1 MLMSL
6 VCLSVYMYS
15 KWAEMYI
22 QHIFQRRVYTVG
34 HYHMMK
40 ENRKSNQL
48 AKKLLTLDIDEG
60 IRIESSIQRKRIFVN
75 KNASD
80 VFVVQL
86 VVDSNN
92 NSSDYDNNYVRYFD
106 STDEVI
112 EFVNSHF
119 QNRYTI
125 VEY

>member
-1 MLMSL
+1 
-6 VCLSVYMYS
+6 
-15 KWAEMYI
+15 
-22 QHIFQRRVYTVG
+22 
-34 HYHMMK
+34 MK
-40 ENRKSNQL
+40 DNRKSKQL

-86 VVDSNN
+86 VVSNN
-92 NSSDYDNNYVRYFD
+92 NFSDYNNNDVRYFD
-106 STDEVI
+106 STEEVI
-112 EFVNSHF
+112 EFVNLHF

>member
-1 MLMSL
+1 M
-6 VCLSVYMYS
+6 
-15 KWAEMYI
+15 
-22 QHIFQRRVYTVG
+22 G

-60 IRIESSIQRKRIFVN
+60 IRIESSVQRKRIFVN

-80 VFVVQL
+80 VFVVQV

-92 NSSDYDNNYVRYFD
+92 NFSDYDNNDVRYFD

>member
-1 MLMSL
+1 MGGD
-6 VCLSVYMYS
+6 
-15 KWAEMYI
+15 
-22 QHIFQRRVYTVG
+22 VYTTYFPKKGFYTMG

-92 NSSDYDNNYVRYFD
+92 NNSSDYDNNDVRYCD

>member
-1 MLMSL
+1 
-6 VCLSVYMYS
+6 
-15 KWAEMYI
+15 
-22 QHIFQRRVYTVG
+22 
-34 HYHMMK
+34 MMK

-92 NSSDYDNNYVRYFD
+92 KNSSDYDNNDVRYFD

>member
-1 MLMSL
+1 
-6 VCLSVYMYS
+6 
-15 KWAEMYI
+15 
-22 QHIFQRRVYTVG
+22 
-34 HYHMMK
+34 MK

-92 NSSDYDNNYVRYFD
+92 NSSDYDNNDVRYFD

>member
-1 MLMSL
+1 M
-6 VCLSVYMYS
+6 
-15 KWAEMYI
+15 
-22 QHIFQRRVYTVG
+22 G
-34 HYHMMK
+34 HYDMMK

-48 AKKLLTLDIDEG
+48 AKKLLTLNIDEG

-92 NSSDYDNNYVRYFD
+92 NSSDYDNNDIRYFD

>member
-1 MLMSL
+1 
-6 VCLSVYMYS
+6 
-15 KWAEMYI
+15 
-22 QHIFQRRVYTVG
+22 
-34 HYHMMK
+34 MMK

-86 VVDSNN
+86 VVDRNN
-92 NSSDYDNNYVRYFD
+92 NSSDYDNNDIRYFD

>member
-1 MLMSL
+1 M
-6 VCLSVYMYS
+6 
-15 KWAEMYI
+15 
-22 QHIFQRRVYTVG
+22 G

-60 IRIESSIQRKRIFVN
+60 IRIEASIQRKRIFVN

-86 VVDSNN
+86 VVDSKN
-92 NSSDYDNNYVRYFD
+92 NSSDYDNNDVRYFD

>member
-1 MLMSL
+1 
-6 VCLSVYMYS
+6 
-15 KWAEMYI
+15 
-22 QHIFQRRVYTVG
+22 
-34 HYHMMK
+34 MK
-40 ENRKSNQL
+40 DNRKSKQL

-86 VVDSNN
+86 VVSNN
-92 NSSDYDNNYVRYFD
+92 NFSDYNNNDVRYFD
-106 STDEVI
+106 STEEVI
-112 EFVNSHF
+112 EFVNLHF

-125 VEY
+125 LQY

>member
-1 MLMSL
+1 M
-6 VCLSVYMYS
+6 
-15 KWAEMYI
+15 
-22 QHIFQRRVYTVG
+22 G
-34 HYHMMK
+34 HYDMMK

-48 AKKLLTLDIDEG
+48 AKKLLTLNIDEG

-92 NSSDYDNNYVRYFD
+92 NSSDYDNNGIRYFD

-119 QNRYTI
+119 QNRFTI
-125 VEY
+125 VKY

>member
-1 MLMSL
+1 M
-6 VCLSVYMYS
+6 
-15 KWAEMYI
+15 
-22 QHIFQRRVYTVG
+22 G

-60 IRIESSIQRKRIFVN
+60 IRIESSVQRKTIFVN

-92 NSSDYDNNYVRYFD
+92 NSSDYDNNDVRYFD

>member
-1 MLMSL
+1 
-6 VCLSVYMYS
+6 
-15 KWAEMYI
+15 
-22 QHIFQRRVYTVG
+22 
-34 HYHMMK
+34 MK

-86 VVDSNN
+86 VVDSSN
-92 NSSDYDNNYVRYFD
+92 NSSDYDNNDVRYFD

>member
-1 MLMSL
+1 
-6 VCLSVYMYS
+6 
-15 KWAEMYI
+15 
-22 QHIFQRRVYTVG
+22 
-34 HYHMMK
+34 MK

>member
-1 MLMSL
+1 M
-6 VCLSVYMYS
+6 
-15 KWAEMYI
+15 E
-22 QHIFQRRVYTVG
+22 

-92 NSSDYDNNYVRYFD
+92 NSSDYDNNDVRYFD

-119 QNRYTI
+119 QNRFTI

>member
-1 MLMSL
+1 M
-6 VCLSVYMYS
+6 
-15 KWAEMYI
+15 
-22 QHIFQRRVYTVG
+22 G

>member
-1 MLMSL
+1 
-6 VCLSVYMYS
+6 
-15 KWAEMYI
+15 
-22 QHIFQRRVYTVG
+22 
-34 HYHMMK
+34 MK
-40 ENRKSNQL
+40 ENRKSKQL
-48 AKKLLTLDIDEG
+48 ARKLLTMDIDEG

-86 VVDSNN
+86 VVNNNN
-92 NSSDYDNNYVRYFD
+92 NSSDYNNNDIRYFD
-106 STDEVI
+106 SAKEVI
-112 EFVNSHF
+112 KFVNLHF

>member
-1 MLMSL
+1 M
-6 VCLSVYMYS
+6 
-15 KWAEMYI
+15 E
-22 QHIFQRRVYTVG
+22 

-40 ENRKSNQL
+40 ENRKSKQL
-48 AKKLLTLDIDEG
+48 ARKLLTMDIDEG

-86 VVDSNN
+86 VVNNNN
-92 NSSDYDNNYVRYFD
+92 NSSDYNNNDIRYFD
-106 STDEVI
+106 SAEEVI
-112 EFVNSHF
+112 KFVNLHF

>member
-1 MLMSL
+1 
-6 VCLSVYMYS
+6 
-15 KWAEMYI
+15 
-22 QHIFQRRVYTVG
+22 
-34 HYHMMK
+34 MK

-92 NSSDYDNNYVRYFD
+92 NDVRYCD

-112 EFVNSHF
+112 EFVKSHF

>member
-1 MLMSL
+1 M
-6 VCLSVYMYS
+6 
-15 KWAEMYI
+15 E
-22 QHIFQRRVYTVG
+22 

-40 ENRKSNQL
+40 ENRKSKQL
-48 AKKLLTLDIDEG
+48 ARKLLTMDIDEG

-86 VVDSNN
+86 VVNN
-92 NSSDYDNNYVRYFD
+92 NNNKNSSDYNNNDIMYFD
-106 STDEVI
+106 SAKEVI
-112 EFVNSHF
+112 KFVNLHF

>member
-1 MLMSL
+1 
-6 VCLSVYMYS
+6 
-15 KWAEMYI
+15 MYI

>member
-1 MLMSL
+1 M
-6 VCLSVYMYS
+6 
-15 KWAEMYI
+15 
-22 QHIFQRRVYTVG
+22 G

-40 ENRKSNQL
+40 DNRKSKQL

-60 IRIESSIQRKRIFVN
+60 IRIESSIQRKRIFIN

-86 VVDSNN
+86 VVNN
-92 NSSDYDNNYVRYFD
+92 NNFSDYNNNDVRYFD
-106 STDEVI
+106 SAEEVI
-112 EFVNSHF
+112 EFVNLHF

-125 VEY
+125 LQY

>member
-1 MLMSL
+1 M
-6 VCLSVYMYS
+6 
-15 KWAEMYI
+15 E
-22 QHIFQRRVYTVG
+22 

-92 NSSDYDNNYVRYFD
+92 NSSDYDNNDIRYFN

>member
-1 MLMSL
+1 M
-6 VCLSVYMYS
+6 
-15 KWAEMYI
+15 
-22 QHIFQRRVYTVG
+22 G

-48 AKKLLTLDIDEG
+48 AKKLLTLNIDEG

-92 NSSDYDNNYVRYFD
+92 NSSDYDNNDIRYFD

-112 EFVNSHF
+112 EFVKSHF

>member
-1 MLMSL
+1 
-6 VCLSVYMYS
+6 
-15 KWAEMYI
+15 
-22 QHIFQRRVYTVG
+22 
-34 HYHMMK
+34 MMK
-40 ENRKSNQL
+40 ENRKSKQL
-48 AKKLLTLDIDEG
+48 ARKLLTMDIDEG

-86 VVDSNN
+86 VVNN
-92 NSSDYDNNYVRYFD
+92 NNKNSSDYNNNDIRYFD
-106 STDEVI
+106 SAKEVI
-112 EFVNSHF
+112 KFVNLHF

>member
-1 MLMSL
+1 
-6 VCLSVYMYS
+6 
-15 KWAEMYI
+15 
-22 QHIFQRRVYTVG
+22 
-34 HYHMMK
+34 MK

-48 AKKLLTLDIDEG
+48 AKKLRTLDIDEG

-92 NSSDYDNNYVRYFD
+92 NSSDYDNNDIRYFD

>member
-1 MLMSL
+1 
-6 VCLSVYMYS
+6 
-15 KWAEMYI
+15 
-22 QHIFQRRVYTVG
+22 
-34 HYHMMK
+34 MMK
-40 ENRKSNQL
+40 ENRKSKQL
-48 AKKLLTLDIDEG
+48 ARKLLTMDIDEG

-86 VVDSNN
+86 VVNN
-92 NSSDYDNNYVRYFD
+92 NNNKNSFDYNNNDIMYFD
-106 STDEVI
+106 SAKEVI
-112 EFVNSHF
+112 KFVNLHF